1 MQKDKKEY
9 ISVSNK
15 SGKNSMKVWIVINSM
30 KMFICFTVYKKSGK
44 YSRYSSRVSKSCD
57 NAELVGTLL
66 EI

>member
-1 MQKDKKEY
+1 
-9 ISVSNK
+9 
-15 SGKNSMKVWIVINSM
+15 M

-57 NAELVGTLL
+57 NVELVGISL